1 MEAIRRTTA
10 APKADWVGANGCN
23 SAHAGGRP
31 VARWL
36 AGCAPHTVKVA
47 FPTAVSFA
55 DSVADES
62 AACFNG
68 RAERS
73 TPPTRKLD

>member
-62 AACFNG
+62 GSLLQRQGGALHAAHPQ
-68 RAERS
+68 A
-73 TPPTRKLD
+73 